1 MNKHSETM
9 AKSVLNF
16 QESWFFP
23 ESSTSTLLIWI
34 MQEIDNFQEARIQ
47 TMEYTEFG
55 IPFLLQ
61 TFHHDKKHILE

>member
-1 MNKHSETM
+1 
-9 AKSVLNF
+9 
-16 QESWFFP
+16 
-23 ESSTSTLLIWI
+23 

>member
-1 MNKHSETM
+1 
-9 AKSVLNF
+9 
-16 QESWFFP
+16 
-23 ESSTSTLLIWI
+23 

-61 TFHHDKKHILE
+61 TFHHDKKQTLIEQNVYHASFVCDFIQS